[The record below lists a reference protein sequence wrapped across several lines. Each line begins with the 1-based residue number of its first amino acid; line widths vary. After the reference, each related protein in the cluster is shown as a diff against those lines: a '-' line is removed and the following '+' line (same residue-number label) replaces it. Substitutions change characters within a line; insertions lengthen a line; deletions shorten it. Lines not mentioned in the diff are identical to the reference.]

1 MHAQPNAA
9 TSTEDPMLDLAL
21 AYSQRGVPVFPCRP
35 ADDYDPDTGEVL
47 PEKAPLI
54 SNGFR
59 GATVNERVIREL
71 WKRNPGALVGIPTGE
86 RSNVWVL
93 DLDIK
98 ANANG
103 HEWLATMED
112 IHGELPYS
120 ARVQTAN
127 GGTHIF
133 FRHVEGVRNRGKLG
147 AGVDVRGE
155 GGFVIAGGSTMQDG
169 RAYHWLDD
177 TGPADVTDAPQWLLD
192 LVTPPVHVRQDTDWT
207 YEHGSNDRYINR
219 AVEAEL
225 NELACTPPGNRG
237 YQLNASAFSLG
248 QLVGAGALP
257 RSEAEHGLYAAAVTC
272 GVAQADGERETW
284 AKIKRGLD
292 AGEKQPRH
300 IPAPQPDNDNTRLV
314 DIKKMLERARE
325 KARAKEAADNRDTHE
340 RISISD
346 IDERISAKEPAN
358 HEPESALK
366 AEKQE
371 RSEDG
376 EPAIISETN
385 GAPVQNT
392 AQDAQNDDSL
402 FRFTPFQWKDPK
414 TLPRREFAFGKHYIR
429 KYVSVTVAPGGLGKT
444 SNSVVEALSMASG
457 KDLTGDK
464 PPKRLKVW
472 LFNAEDPRDEMDRR
486 IMAAC
491 LHYGLTPSDIE
502 GHLFLDTGR
511 EQELIVMQEDKKA
524 GVTINTPIVSAV
536 VEQIHKHKIDV
547 MIVDP
552 FVSTHRVNENDN
564 GAIDKVAK
572 LWAQIAD
579 DTNCAIDVVHHLRK
593 LADREATV
601 EDARGAISLI
611 GAARSVRV
619 LNRMSAEDANS
630 AGIDEKDRYS
640 YFHIHYGKQNLTR
653 MDTAQ
658 HWRKME
664 SVSLG
669 NGPNKLTPGDTAGV
683 VTEWKWPSQEDLM
696 EGVPDDVQERFLIRI
711 NNQEHRDSDQAEG
724 WAGYLLAELMGEPLT
739 HTKGMTKQKRRFKR
753 IIDAWKST
761 GLVTVDRSGK
771 QAVLRGGDDHL

>member
-1 MHAQPNAA
+1 
-9 TSTEDPMLDLAL
+9 MLDLAL
-21 AYSQRGVPVFPCRP
+21 SYAAQGWPVFPVRSGEE
-35 ADDYDPDTGEVL
+35 YDEDTGEIYGA
-47 PEKAPLI
+47 KTPLI
-54 SNGFR
+54 SNGLR
-59 GATVNERVIREL
+59 GATLTERIVREF
-71 WKRNPGALVGIPTGE
+71 WKRNPGAAIGVPTG
-86 RSNVWVL
+86 SKVDAWVL
-93 DLDIK
+93 DVDNK
-98 ANANG
+98 PGGANG
-103 HEWLATMED
+103 FDWLHEMEAE
-112 IHGELPYS
+112 HGPLPHTK
-120 ARVQTAN
+120 RVTTPN
-127 GGTHIF
+127 GGLHIF
-133 FRHVEGVRNRGKLG
+133 FKYVAGTRNRGAMG
-147 AGVDVRGE
+147 AGVDVRSE
-155 GGFVIAGGSTMQDG
+155 GGYVVAAGSVMADG
-169 RAYHWLDD
+169 RAYAWEDPDAPIAEAPAWLLELVLPRHVEA
-177 TGPADVTDAPQWLLD
+177 PADYRPYTGGNSVYVD
-192 LVTPPVHVRQDTDWT
+192 
-207 YEHGSNDRYINR
+207 R
-219 AVEAEL
+219 AVDAEL
-225 NELACTPPGNRG
+225 AELASTPHGGRNNK
-237 YQLNASAFSLG
+237 LNDAAFALG
-248 QLVGAGALP
+248 QFVGAGAL
-257 RSEAEHGLYAAAVTC
+257 SEAEARDQLEAIASQWPNFPLSRRTINNGLT
-272 GVAQADGERETW
+272 
-284 AKIKRGLD
+284 
-292 AGEKQPRH
+292 AGMRQPRA
-300 IPAPQPDNDNTRLV
+300 IPEPQADNDNTKLV

-325 KARAKEAADNRDTHE
+325 KAAKKAATEADVMPAKVDIRPDSVQDTGH
-340 RISISD
+340 
-346 IDERISAKEPAN
+346 N
-358 HEPESALK
+358 
-366 AEKQE
+366 
-371 RSEDG
+371 
-376 EPAIISETN
+376 EPAIVAD
-385 GAPVQNT
+385 APPAPEEDT
-392 AQDAQNDDSL
+392 P
-402 FRFTPFQWKDPK
+402 FRFTPFSWKDPK

-491 LHYGLTPSDIE
+491 LHYGLSPADIE

-511 EQELIVMQEDKKA
+511 EQELIVMHEDKKT
-524 GVTINTPIVSAV
+524 GVTVNVPIVEAV
-536 VEQIHKHKIDV
+536 AEQIRRNQVDV
-547 MIVDP
+547 LIVDP

-669 NGPNKLTPGDTAGV
+669 NGTAGTGTKLPVPGDTAGV
-683 VTEWKWPSQEDLM
+683 VTEWKWPSQEELM

>member
-1 MHAQPNAA
+1 MQIATQP
-9 TSTEDPMLDLAL
+9 EHDPMLDLAL
-21 AYSQRGVPVFPCRP
+21 SYAEQGWPVFPCRA
-35 ADDYDPDTGEVL
+35 ADDYDPETGEVL
-47 PEKAPLI
+47 PEKAPLV

-59 GATVNERVIREL
+59 GATLNERVIREL

-86 RSNVWVL
+86 RSGFWVL
-93 DLDIK
+93 DVDVPPKHEDGRPWLD
-98 ANANG
+98 
-103 HEWLATMED
+103 HQQRL
-112 IHGELPYS
+112 HGELTTKQAETGS
-120 ARVQTAN
+120 
-127 GGTHIF
+127 GGLHFLFTHEHGI
-133 FRHVEGVRNRGKLG
+133 RNADVATGVET
-147 AGVDVRGE
+147 RGE
-155 GGFVIAGGSTMQDG
+155 GGYFIAPGSVMEDG
-169 RAYHWLDD
+169 RTYRWLSD
-177 TGPADVTDAPQWLLD
+177 GRIERAPQWLLD
-192 LVTPPVHVRQDTDWT
+192 LLIKPK
-207 YEHGSNDRYINR
+207 
-219 AVEAEL
+219 
-225 NELACTPPGNRG
+225 
-237 YQLNASAFSLG
+237 
-248 QLVGAGALP
+248 
-257 RSEAEHGLYAAAVTC
+257 AA
-272 GVAQADGERETW
+272 
-284 AKIKRGLD
+284 
-292 AGEKQPRH
+292 
-300 IPAPQPDNDNTRLV
+300 PAPQQRTLESAGASEIEEMLSYVSPDCSYQEWVSVLMAIHSALGEAGLSVADQWSAQGRKYRQGEVAKKWRGFSSEGGVNLGSLAELARQGGADLSEISRRHRHHDNDNTRLV

-325 KARAKEAADNRDTHE
+325 KAAKKAATEADVMPAKV
-340 RISISD
+340 D
-346 IDERISAKEPAN
+346 IRPDSVQGTAHN
-358 HEPESALK
+358 
-366 AEKQE
+366 
-371 RSEDG
+371 
-376 EPAIISETN
+376 EPAIVAD
-385 GAPVQNT
+385 APP
-392 AQDAQNDDSL
+392 APDDTP
-402 FRFTPFQWKDPK
+402 FYFTPFTWKDPK

-491 LHYGLTPSDIE
+491 LHYGLSPADIE

-511 EQELIVMQEDKKA
+511 EQELIVMHEDKKT
-524 GVTINTPIVSAV
+524 GVTVNVPIVEAV
-536 VEQIHKHKIDV
+536 AEQIRRNQVDV
-547 MIVDP
+547 LIVDP

-669 NGPNKLTPGDTAGV
+669 NGTVGTGTKLPVPGDTAGV
-683 VTEWKWPSQEDLM
+683 VTEWKWPSQEELM

-771 QAVLRGGDDHL
+771 QAVLRGGDDRL

>member
-1 MHAQPNAA
+1 LHAQQP
-9 TSTEDPMLDLAL
+9 SPIEDPMLSLAL
-21 AYSQRGVPVFPCRP
+21 EYSQRGVPVFPCRP

-86 RSNVWVL
+86 RSDVWVL

-98 ANANG
+98 SNANG
-103 HEWLATMED
+103 HDWLAEQEAK
-112 IHGELPYS
+112 HGELPLS

-133 FRHVEGVRNRGKLG
+133 FRYVEGVRNRGKLG

-155 GGFVIAGGSTMQDG
+155 GGFVIAGGSQMTDG
-169 RAYHWLDD
+169 RAYDWIHGNMD
-177 TGPADVTDAPQWLLD
+177 TVEDAPQWLLD
-192 LVTPPVHVRQDTDWT
+192 LVLPPPVTHQPGEWQYTS
-207 YEHGSNDRYINR
+207 GANDRYVRR
-219 AVEAEL
+219 AIEAEL
-225 NELACTPPGNRG
+225 DELACTPRGNRG
-237 YQLNASAFSLG
+237 YQLNASAFALG
-248 QLVGAGALP
+248 QFVGAGAIS
-257 RSEAEHGLYAAAVTC
+257 RQEAEYGLYAAAVTC

-284 AKIKRGLD
+284 AKIRRGLD
-292 AGEKQPRH
+292 AGIKQPRA
-300 IPAPQPDNDNTRLV
+300 IPEPPADNDNTKLV

-325 KARAKEAADNRDTHE
+325 KAKAVVEQAHTQHPTHE
-340 RISISD
+340 QPQPEQPATPSPTTD
-346 IDERISAKEPAN
+346 SAE
-358 HEPESALK
+358 E
-366 AEKQE
+366 
-371 RSEDG
+371 
-376 EPAIISETN
+376 
-385 GAPVQNT
+385 
-392 AQDAQNDDSL
+392 DDSL
-402 FRFTPFQWKDPK
+402 FRFTPFEWKDPTK
-414 TLPRREFAFGKHYIR
+414 LPRREFAFGTHYIR
-429 KYVSVTVAPGGLGKT
+429 KYVSVTAAPGGLGKT

-457 KDLTGDK
+457 KALTGDK
-464 PPKRLKVW
+464 PPQRLKVW
-472 LFNAEDPRDEMDRR
+472 LFNAEDPRDEMERR

-491 LHYGLTPSDIE
+491 IHYGLSQADID
-502 GHLFLDTGR
+502 GYLYLDTGR
-511 EQELIVMQEDKKA
+511 EQELIVMHEDKKA
-524 GVTINTPIVSAV
+524 GVTINAPIVEAV
-536 VEQIHKHKIDV
+536 AAQIRKHQIDV
-547 MIVDP
+547 LIVDP

-619 LNRMSAEDANS
+619 LNRMSVDDARA

-653 MDTAQ
+653 MDTTQ

-664 SVSLG
+664 SVRLG

-683 VTEWKWPSQEDLM
+683 VTAWKWPSKEEMASAIPETVKQEVLVKLSNQNYR
-696 EGVPDDVQERFLIRI
+696 ENPQSDD
-711 NNQEHRDSDQAEG
+711 
-724 WAGYLLAELMGEPLT
+724 WAGYILAEAMGQPIDVS
-739 HTKGMTKQKRRFKR
+739 KSMTPDKRKV
-753 IIDAWKST
+753 K
-761 GLVTVDRSGK
+761 
-771 QAVLRGGDDHL
+771 AVLESWIDNGILMVVREDDPKHVGRKIPYVRPAENHT

>member
-1 MHAQPNAA
+1 MQHAQQP
-9 TSTEDPMLDLAL
+9 EQDPMLSVAL
-21 AYSQRGVPVFPCRP
+21 AYSQQGWPVFPVRSGEE
-35 ADDYDPDTGEVL
+35 YDEDTGEIYGA
-47 PEKAPLI
+47 KTPLI
-54 SNGFR
+54 SNGLR
-59 GATVNERVIREL
+59 GATLTERIVREF
-71 WKRNPGALVGIPTGE
+71 WKRNPGAAIGVPTG
-86 RSNVWVL
+86 SKVDAWVL
-93 DLDIK
+93 DVDNK
-98 ANANG
+98 PGGANG
-103 HEWLATMED
+103 FDWLHEMEAE
-112 IHGELPYS
+112 HGPLPHTK
-120 ARVQTAN
+120 RVTTPN
-127 GGTHIF
+127 GGLHIF
-133 FRHVEGVRNRGKLG
+133 FRYVAGTRNRGAMG
-147 AGVDVRGE
+147 AGVDVRSE
-155 GGFVIAGGSTMQDG
+155 GGYVVAAGSVMADG
-169 RAYHWLDD
+169 RAYAWEDESAPIAEAPAWLLELVLPRHVE
-177 TGPADVTDAPQWLLD
+177 TPADYRPYTGGNSVYVD
-192 LVTPPVHVRQDTDWT
+192 
-207 YEHGSNDRYINR
+207 R
-219 AVEAEL
+219 AVDGEL
-225 NELACTPPGNRG
+225 SELASTPHGGRNNK
-237 YQLNASAFSLG
+237 LNDAAFALG
-248 QLVGAGALP
+248 QFVGAGALSEGEARDQLEAIASQWPNFPLSRRTITNGLTAGMRSP
-257 RSEAEHGLYAAAVTC
+257 RIIPEA
-272 GVAQADGERETW
+272 
-284 AKIKRGLD
+284 
-292 AGEKQPRH
+292 
-300 IPAPQPDNDNTRLV
+300 PADNDNTKLV

-325 KARAKEAADNRDTHE
+325 KAAKKAAKEADVVPAKV
-340 RISISD
+340 D
-346 IDERISAKEPAN
+346 IRPDSVQVTGHN
-358 HEPESALK
+358 
-366 AEKQE
+366 
-371 RSEDG
+371 
-376 EPAIISETN
+376 EPAIVAD
-385 GAPVQNT
+385 APPPT
-392 AQDAQNDDSL
+392 EDDTP
-402 FRFTPFQWKDPK
+402 FRFTPFTWKDPK

-491 LHYGLTPSDIE
+491 LHYGLSLADIE

-511 EQELIVMQEDKKA
+511 EQELIVMHEDKKT
-524 GVTINTPIVSAV
+524 GVTVNVPIVEAV
-536 VEQIHKHKIDV
+536 AEQIRRNQVDV
-547 MIVDP
+547 LIVDP

-683 VTEWKWPSQEDLM
+683 VTEWKWPSQEELM

-771 QAVLRGGDDHL
+771 QAVLRGSDDHL